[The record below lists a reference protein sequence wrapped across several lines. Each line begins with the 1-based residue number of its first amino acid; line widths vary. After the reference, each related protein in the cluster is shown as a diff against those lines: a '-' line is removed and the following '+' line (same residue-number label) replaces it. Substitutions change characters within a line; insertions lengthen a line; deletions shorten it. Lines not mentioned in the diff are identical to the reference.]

1 MSRDNRVANER
12 TGRKD
17 AGQTGAQVDVG
28 LVRWGL
34 KHTGIM
40 QIGAQTDCTGR
51 LEAQTIRAQRLR

>member
-1 MSRDNRVANER
+1 MSVLAE
-12 TGRKD
+12 KML
-17 AGQTGAQVDVG
+17 GQTGAQVDVG

-34 KHTGIM
+34 KHTRLM